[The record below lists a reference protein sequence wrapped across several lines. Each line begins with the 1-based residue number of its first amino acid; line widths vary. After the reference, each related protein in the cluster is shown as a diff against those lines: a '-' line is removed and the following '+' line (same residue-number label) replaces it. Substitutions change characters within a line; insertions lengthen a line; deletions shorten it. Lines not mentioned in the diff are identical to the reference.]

1 MQMTSP
7 LLDMLPALVVGTG
20 ITIALSV
27 WATLYR
33 VPHPYGARAR
43 QMTVP
48 VVGAGLFLA
57 GWYAL
62 ALLLAV
68 RGAFHG
74 DVHAAVPPVAFG
86 VLLPLAIGYTLALG
100 SSTFR
105 KRLDH
110 VPQHWLIGIQL
121 YRTFG
126 LVFLWLYGKALL
138 PGQFA
143 IPAGY
148 GDLFVGLTAPLVAY
162 AYFKRTAGARPLAIA
177 WNLFGI
183 LDLIV
188 AVGMG
193 VLSGPGPLQL
203 FVTDPSTERLT
214 LFPLVLIPVFA
225 VPLSVLLHLFSLR
238 RLLQERHH

>member
-1 MQMTSP
+1 MTPSV
-7 LLDMLPALVVGTG
+7 LNILPPLVVGLG

-27 WATLYR
+27 WVTLYR
-33 VPHPYGARAR
+33 VPQPYGARAR
-43 QMTVP
+43 QMTPTVI
-48 VVGAGLFLA
+48 GAGVVLA
-57 GWYAL
+57 GWYFL

-74 DVHAAVPPVAFG
+74 DVNSAIPPIAFG
-86 VLLPLAIGYTLALG
+86 VLLPLVIGYSLAFG

-105 KRLDH
+105 EILDR

-126 LVFLWLYGKALL
+126 IVFLWLYGKDLL

-143 IPAGY
+143 VPAGY

-162 AYFKRTAGARPLAIA
+162 VYFKQTAGARSFAIT

-193 VLSGPGPLQL
+193 VLSAPGPFQH
-203 FVTDPSTERLT
+203 FFTEPSTERLT
-214 LFPLVLIPVFA
+214 LFPLVLVPTFA
-225 VPLSVLLHLFSLR
+225 VPLSVLLHLVSLR
-238 RLLQERHH
+238 RLLGRRRT